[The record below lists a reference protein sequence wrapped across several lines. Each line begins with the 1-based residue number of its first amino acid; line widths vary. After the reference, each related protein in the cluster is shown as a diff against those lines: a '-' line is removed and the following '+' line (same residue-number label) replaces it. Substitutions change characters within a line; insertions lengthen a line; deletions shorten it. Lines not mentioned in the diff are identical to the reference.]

1 MTAVYLES
9 SAVLTWLFGEPDA
22 AQVIRTLNE
31 AEAVATSVL
40 TVVEVERAIRRA
52 VAQRVIKEVA
62 AHKLRGMVA
71 QERSKWITMSLTADV
86 LTRAGQAFPIEPVRT
101 LDAIHLATALAFAE
115 ALPDLRM
122 LTLDRRILDN
132 AAALGL
138 A

>member
-1 MTAVYLES
+1 
-9 SAVLTWLFGEPDA
+9 
-22 AQVIRTLNE
+22 
-31 AEAVATSVL
+31 
-40 TVVEVERAIRRA
+40 
-52 VAQRVIKEVA
+52 
-62 AHKLRGMVA
+62 
-71 QERSKWITMSLTADV
+71 MSLTADV